1 MTQGLAHQVRMRC
14 HDREIDSAT
23 CSGYIDGDSWLFK
36 MRIFFR
42 FPRVFGVSPGV
53 SFGPED
59 FRQGKTAPRT
69 TSRHADSD
77 FAIVYAIKGDHNR
90 VKIGVTQ
97 NPRQRMLALKTAS
110 PFPLYFAFL
119 GITDTNGYAIERA
132 AHDRLAPFREGSTEW
147 FACSPELAGAAIM
160 ASAARDALKPI
171 IAKVWRHYQATGIRC
186 RTVTLKVKFADF
198 QQITRSKSVGD
209 AIDNLAEL
217 ERLSL
222 GLLEPLLPTEKG
234 VRLLGISLSSLTH
247 ANVTGHHQLSLVL

>member
-1 MTQGLAHQVRMRC
+1 
-14 HDREIDSAT
+14 
-23 CSGYIDGDSWLFK
+23 
-36 MRIFFR
+36 
-42 FPRVFGVSPGV
+42 
-53 SFGPED
+53 
-59 FRQGKTAPRT
+59 
-69 TSRHADSD
+69 
-77 FAIVYAIKGDHNR
+77 
-90 VKIGVTQ
+90 
-97 NPRQRMLALKTAS
+97 MLALKTAS